1 MSKVVFVQLLNVVPA
16 VIEPTAIERF
26 QQDLG
31 RPQTL
36 YGLLKA
42 ANDNH
47 LAWPFIPF
55 ESTKQRRP
63 ASVTAFQVAPAACH
77 SRRSDRMRL
86 RDVADWH
93 EADLSR
99 CPQFGRFSN
108 RLIEVNHFQT
118 THYCSVDVTRGLV
131 LLFGIGA

>member
-26 QQDLG
+26 QQDLD

-55 ESTKQRRP
+55 PEG
-63 ASVTAFQVAPAACH
+63 
-77 SRRSDRMRL
+77 
-86 RDVADWH
+86 W
-93 EADLSR
+93 
-99 CPQFGRFSN
+99 
-108 RLIEVNHFQT
+108 
-118 THYCSVDVTRGLV
+118 Y
-131 LLFGIGA
+131 GA